1 LTVSVLY
8 FYIQIFETETEN
20 LFALIFFLKK
30 QNQQKFTQI
39 SKTILL
45 DFGKF

>member
-8 FYIQIFETETEN
+8 FYLQIFETETEN
-20 LFALIFFLKK
+20 LFALIFFLK